1 MGGLVSL
8 SDRRLARVATDAPR
22 VPWADFYR
30 DVFRWEHGEHVAMI
44 GPTGQGKT
52 TLLMSI
58 LPLHPFA
65 VVFATKPRDKS
76 MAMFQRAGFEVIDR
90 WRSIDPRQMPK
101 RILWPDATR
110 LDSAKTQREVFGD
123 AMARIYREGAWTV
136 SVDELWYFTNE
147 LKLGHA
153 IKTYL
158 LQARSLDISF
168 VGSTQSPAWVP
179 TEIYA
184 QSTHLFFWRNNDARA
199 QRRLGEINSID
210 SDVVRAVVGNLE
222 SHQFLYINT
231 RTGQM
236 LRSRC
241 PAITGGEVSR

>member
-1 MGGLVSL
+1 MTALREPDAL
-8 SDRRLARVATDAPR
+8 LARIANGAPR
-22 VPWADFYR
+22 VPWQDFVR
-30 DVFRWEHGEHVAMI
+30 DEFQWGYGEHVAMI

-52 TLLMSI
+52 TLLRSI
-58 LPLHPFA
+58 LPLHPFS

-76 MAMFQRAGFEVIDR
+76 MTALERSGYEVFPR
-90 WRSIDPRQMPK
+90 WRSIDPRVSPR
-101 RILWPDATR
+101 RIIWPDATS
-110 LDSAKTQREVFGD
+110 LDSSRVQAEVFSD
-123 AMARIYREGAWTV
+123 AMAKIYREGAWTV
-136 SVDELWYFTNE
+136 SIDELWYFTNE

-158 LQARSLDISF
+158 LQARALDISLI
-168 VGSTQSPAWVP
+168 GATQSPAWVP

-184 QSTHLFFWRNNDARA
+184 QSTHLFFWRNNDGRA
-199 QRRLGEINSID
+199 QQRLGEINNAD
-210 SDVVRAVVGNLE
+210 SDLVRSVIGRLE

-241 PAITGGEVSR
+241 PQISEGR